1 MRGVSIA
8 HPFLSAI
15 PVVSLLM
22 VAAFF
27 RCGGAHKG
35 VIMKIHEYQ
44 AKEIFSTF
52 TIPIPR
58 ETLCTTVDE
67 VTAAFPRYGK
77 AAIKSQVLV
86 GGRGKAGGIRLA
98 RSPQEAEEAATQILG
113 MQIKGLP
120 VEKVLVSEAVDI
132 AKEVYVGITTDR
144 NSKGLVIMAST
155 EGGVE
160 IEETARTN
168 PEKILRV
175 AVDPATGL
183 FDFQAR
189 NLGFQLFP
197 EKAQALQAAAI
208 IKNLYRCYVDTDAS
222 LAEINPLVVTGAGKL
237 LALDA
242 KINFDDNAL
251 YRHQEFEA
259 LRDPTDDERKEL
271 DAKQKGLSYIKLDG
285 NIGCMVNGAG
295 LAMATMD
302 IIKLYGGQPANFLD
316 VGGSS
321 NPQKVVDAIN
331 ILLSDDHVKVIMIN
345 IFGGITR
352 CDDVARGLL
361 TAMEQL
367 DIPVPIVVRLTGTNE
382 AAGHEILNTSRRLTV
397 AASMSDAA
405 QKAIAAL

>member
-1 MRGVSIA
+1 
-8 HPFLSAI
+8 
-15 PVVSLLM
+15 
-22 VAAFF
+22 
-27 RCGGAHKG
+27 
-35 VIMKIHEYQ
+35 MKIHEYQ
-44 AKEIFSTF
+44 AKQIFSQF

-58 ETLCTTVDE
+58 ETLCTTVSE
-67 VTAAFPRYGK
+67 VIQAFQQYGN

-98 RSPQEAEEAATQILG
+98 SSLQEAEDVAGQILG
-113 MQIKGLP
+113 MQIKGLT
-120 VEKVLVSEAVDI
+120 VEKVLVSEAVEI
-132 AKEVYVGITTDR
+132 VNEVYVGITADR

-160 IEETARTN
+160 IEVVAKTN

-175 AVDPATGL
+175 AINPAVGL

-189 NLGFQLFP
+189 NLAFQLFP
-197 EKAQALQAAAI
+197 AKSLALQAAAI
-208 IKNLYRCYVDTDAS
+208 IKNLYRCYVATDAS
-222 LAEINPLVVTGAGKL
+222 LAEINPLVVTGDGKL

-251 YRHQEFEA
+251 YRHPEFEA
-259 LRDPTDDERKEL
+259 LRDATEDEQKEL
-271 DAKQKGLSYIKLDG
+271 DATQKGLSYIKLDG

-302 IIKLYGGQPANFLD
+302 IIKLYGGHPANFLD

-321 NPQKVVDAIN
+321 NPQKVVNAVN
-331 ILLSDDHVKVIMIN
+331 ILLSDKNVQVIMIN

-361 TAMEQL
+361 TAMNQL

-382 AAGHEILNTSRRLTV
+382 EAGHEILKTSSRLILAT
-397 AASMSDAA
+397 SMSDAA

>member
-1 MRGVSIA
+1 
-8 HPFLSAI
+8 
-15 PVVSLLM
+15 
-22 VAAFF
+22 
-27 RCGGAHKG
+27 
-35 VIMKIHEYQ
+35 MKIHEYQ
-44 AKEIFSTF
+44 AKDIFSQF
-52 TIPIPR
+52 TIPIPQ
-58 ETLCTTVDE
+58 ETLCTTVAE
-67 VTAAFPRYGK
+67 VAREFPAYGK

-98 RSPQEAEEAATQILG
+98 NNLQEAEDAANHILG
-113 MQIKGLP
+113 MQIKGLT
-120 VEKVLVSEAVDI
+120 VEKVLVSEAVEI
-132 AKEVYVGITTDR
+132 VKEVYVGITTDR

-155 EGGVE
+155 EGGVD
-160 IEETARTN
+160 IEEVAKTH

-175 AVDPATGL
+175 AVNPAAGL

-189 NLGFQLFP
+189 NLAFQLFP
-197 EKAQALQAAAI
+197 EKPLALQAAAI
-208 IKNLYRCYVDTDAS
+208 IKNLYQCYVAIDAS

-259 LRDPTDDERKEL
+259 LRDATEDEKKEL

-321 NPQKVVDAIN
+321 SPQKVVDAVN
-331 ILLSDDHVKVIMIN
+331 ILLSDSNVNVIMIN

-361 TAMEQL
+361 TAMDQL
-367 DIPVPIVVRLTGTNE
+367 EIPVPIVVRLTGTNE
-382 AAGHEILNTSRRLTV
+382 EAGHDILKTSSRLIV
-397 AASMSDAA
+397 ATSMSDAA
-405 QKAIAAL
+405 QKAIAAI